1 MKINDI
7 VQKQPTIKNDFIAY
21 TSGSNKTFD
30 TDIQNY
36 IQQVETIERAIR
48 VISNIVSLCSF
59 KTFKEQSK
67 GALKPVDIKN
77 VDLMFPNE
85 TDNHIDF
92 KRKIAS
98 SLFLQGASIII
109 AEKNKDKNSQADM
122 NFYAYDP
129 SKFKIESDGSKL
141 ITSFIYVA
149 EDGSELSYR
158 PEDIIYI
165 NDSIDPSNLLYSL
178 SRLKALNDVIQIQAG
193 IVAKTKEFTQGGAK
207 DSAIISAKDP
217 IGEKQQ
223 KVIKQAFDNFMSSTS
238 SKTML
243 INTDLKVDKMSNSM
257 SGAEMLAFFKEINQ
271 VIIDQFNFPPALL
284 GDYSAAGAN
293 KNEELLFSLRV
304 WFTTMLKPIL
314 ENLGLQFTRYFR
326 NILGLKGVVVRMD
339 YSNIDIL
346 DDFIDQ
352 KVDRAIK
359 LHKEGLASLN
369 EARELAELP
378 RLETPAADLH
388 FFPAFLL
395 GSAPVSVENFDKEV
409 ERMLQGQNGSQPL
422 PAGNAGG
429 TDNTSVTDNTT
440 GGDAKGA
447 DNAN

>member
-7 VQKQPTIKNDFIAY
+7 IVKQPTIKNDFIAY
-21 TSGSNKTFD
+21 TAGANNTFD
-30 TDIQNY
+30 EAISSY

-48 VISNIVSLCSF
+48 LISNIVSLCQF
-59 KTFKEQSK
+59 KTFKESGK
-67 GALKPVDIKN
+67 GTIKPVVIKN

-85 TDNHIDF
+85 IDTHIDF
-92 KRKIAS
+92 KRKMTS
-98 SLFLQGASIII
+98 SLFSQGASIII
-109 AEKNKDKNSQADM
+109 AEKNTDKFSTADM

-129 SKFKIESDGSKL
+129 AKFDIESDGSKL
-141 ITSFIYVA
+141 ITSFVYKS
-149 EDGSELSYR
+149 EDGSDIVYR

-207 DSAIISAKDP
+207 DSVIISAKDP

-223 KVIKQAFDNFMSSTS
+223 KAIKTAFDNFMKSTS

-243 INTDLKVDKMSNSM
+243 INTELKVDKMSNSM
-257 SGAEMLAFFKEINQ
+257 SGSEMLDFFKAINQ
-271 VIIDQFNFPPALL
+271 VILDQFNLPPALL

-314 ENLGLQFTRYFR
+314 ENIGLQFTRYFR
-326 NILGLKGVVVRMD
+326 NMLGLKGIIVKLD
-339 YSNIDIL
+339 FSEIDIL
-346 DDFIDQ
+346 DDFIDA

-378 RLETPAADLH
+378 RIEAEAADLH

-409 ERMLQGQNGSQPL
+409 ERMLQGANASQSL

-429 TDNTSVTDNTT
+429 SDNTSVIDDTR
-440 GGDAKGA
+440 GGDAV
-447 DNAN
+447 N

>member
-1 MKINDI
+1 MNINQI
-7 VQKQPTIKNDFIAY
+7 INKQPTIKNDFIAY
-21 TSGSNKTFD
+21 TSGSNNTFD
-30 TDIQNY
+30 DTITSY
-36 IQQVETIERAIR
+36 IQQVETIERAVR
-48 VISNIVSLCSF
+48 LISNIVSLCQF
-59 KTFKEQSK
+59 KTYKESGK
-67 GALKPVDIKN
+67 GTIKPVVIKN

-85 TDNHIDF
+85 TDSHIDF
-92 KRKIAS
+92 KRKMAS
-98 SLFLQGASIII
+98 SLFTQGASIII
-109 AEKNKDKNSQADM
+109 AEKNKDKYSTADM

-129 SKFKIESDGSKL
+129 AKFDIESDGSKL
-141 ITSFIYVA
+141 ISAFIYKA
-149 EDGSELSYR
+149 EDGTNISYR

-178 SRLKALNDVIQIQAG
+178 SRLTALNDVIQIQAG

-207 DSAIISAKDP
+207 DSVIISAKDP

-223 KVIKQAFDNFMSSTS
+223 KAIKVAFDQFMSSTS

-243 INTDLKVDKMSNSM
+243 INTELQVDKMSNSM
-257 SGAEMLAFFKEINQ
+257 SGSEMLEFFKEINQ
-271 VIIDQFNFPPALL
+271 LILDQFNLPPALL

-304 WFTTMLKPIL
+304 WFTTMLKPML
-314 ENLGLQFTRYFR
+314 ENIGLQFTRYFR
-326 NILGLKGVVVRMD
+326 NILGLKGVIVKLD
-339 YSNIDIL
+339 YAEIDIL
-346 DDFIDQ
+346 DDFIDA

-378 RLETPAADLH
+378 RIEAEAADLH

-395 GSAPVSVENFDKEV
+395 GSAPVSVENFDKEI
-409 ERMLQGQNGSQPL
+409 ERMLQGANTSAEL

-429 TDNTSVTDNTT
+429 SDNTSVTDNTR
-440 GGDAKGA
+440 GGDAVES
-447 DNAN
+447 

>member
-1 MKINDI
+1 MNIKEII
-7 VQKQPTIKNDFIAY
+7 VKQPTIKNDFIAY
-21 TSGSNKTFD
+21 TAGANNTFD
-30 TDIQNY
+30 ETISSY
-36 IQQVETIERAIR
+36 IQQVETVERAVR
-48 VISNIVSLCSF
+48 LISNIISLCQF
-59 KTFKEQSK
+59 KTYKESGK
-67 GALKPVDIKN
+67 GTIKPIVVKN

-85 TDNHIDF
+85 TDTHIDF
-92 KRKIAS
+92 KRKMGS
-98 SLFLQGASIII
+98 SLFTQGASIII
-109 AEKNKDKNSQADM
+109 AEKNKDKFSTADM

-129 SKFKIESDGSKL
+129 SKFDIESDGSKL
-141 ITSFIYVA
+141 ITSFVYKA
-149 EDGSELSYR
+149 EDGSNIVYR

-207 DSAIISAKDP
+207 DSVIISAKDP

-223 KVIKQAFDNFMSSTS
+223 KVIKTAFDNFMQSTS

-243 INTDLKVDKMSNSM
+243 INTELKVDKMSNSM
-257 SGAEMLAFFKEINQ
+257 SGSEMLDFFKEINQ
-271 VIIDQFNFPPALL
+271 VILDQFNLPPALL
-284 GDYSAAGAN
+284 GDYSNAGAN

-314 ENLGLQFTRYFR
+314 ENIGLQFTRYFR
-326 NILGLKGVVVRMD
+326 NMLGLKGVIVKLD
-339 YSNIDIL
+339 FSEIDIL
-346 DDFIDQ
+346 DDFIDA

-359 LHKEGLASLN
+359 LHKEGLCSLN

-378 RLETPAADLH
+378 RLEVEAADLH

-409 ERMLQGQNGSQPL
+409 ERMLQGANSGTL

-429 TDNTSVTDNTT
+429 TDNTSVTDSTR
-440 GGDAKGA
+440 GGDAVQ
-447 DNAN
+447 

>member
-1 MKINDI
+1 MKISDI

-30 TDIQNY
+30 ENIQNY
-36 IQQVETIERAIR
+36 IQEVETIERAIR
-48 VISNIVSLCSF
+48 VICNIVSMCSF
-59 KTFKEQSK
+59 TTYKESGK
-67 GALKPVDIKN
+67 GTIKPVTIKN

-85 TDNHIDF
+85 TDTHIDF
-92 KRKIAS
+92 KRKMAS

-109 AEKNKDKNSQADM
+109 AEKNKDKYLTSDV

-129 SKFKIESDGSKL
+129 SKFTIESDGSKL
-141 ITSFIYVA
+141 ISSFIYTA
-149 EDGSELSYR
+149 EDGTPIPYK

-178 SRLKALNDVIQIQAG
+178 SRLKALNDVILMQSG
-193 IVAKTKEFTQGGAK
+193 IVSKTKEFMQGGAK
-207 DSAIISAKDP
+207 DSVIISSKEP

-223 KVIKQAFDNFMSSTS
+223 KVIKAAFDQFMASTS
-238 SKTML
+238 SKTMF

-257 SGAEMLAFFKEINQ
+257 TGSEMLEFFKEINKI
-271 VIIDQFNFPPALL
+271 IIDQFNLPPALL
-284 GDYSAAGAN
+284 GDYSVAGAN

-304 WFTTMLKPIL
+304 WFTSMLKPIL
-314 ENLGLQFTRYFR
+314 ENIGLQFTRYFR
-326 NILGLKGVVVRMD
+326 NILGLKGIIVKLD
-339 YSNIDIL
+339 YSEIDIL
-346 DDFIDQ
+346 DDFIDA

-359 LHKEGLASLN
+359 LHKEGLCSLN
-369 EARELAELP
+369 EARALAELP
-378 RLETPAADLH
+378 PIDAEAADLH

-409 ERMLQGQNGSQPL
+409 ERMLQGANTNQTL

-429 TDNTSVTDNTT
+429 TDNTSVTDSTR
-440 GGDAKGA
+440 GGDAV
-447 DNAN
+447 NS